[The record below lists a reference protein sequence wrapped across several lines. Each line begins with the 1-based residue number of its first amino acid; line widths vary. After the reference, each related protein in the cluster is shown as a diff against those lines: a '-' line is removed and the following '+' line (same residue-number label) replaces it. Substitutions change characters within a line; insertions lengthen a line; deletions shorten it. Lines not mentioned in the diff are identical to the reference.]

1 VLEKDRKNNLEP
13 IELTKFC
20 MLVRDIREDNIF
32 STIFLLCLFCAVVFI
47 VIPAFNLPG

>member
-32 STIFLLCLFCAVVFI
+32 STIFLLCLFGAVVFI